1 MSEEGKKGSCESERN
16 CLKYL
21 KRGWNKKEGRGNKD
35 FKIEVQDGSRGKCL
49 KKVGAGTPL
58 RNMWLL
64 EHMSMVW
71 SALKETCQSKL
82 TVAKMWLDIPNE
94 YGSIPL
100 RFIFFGF
107 KHYSVDPHWISIIKK
122 YYSGIYRKSFSKP
135 VQSTLHQ
142 YFRGIFA
149 ECTVLIVLF
158 LADMNVIIEYAL
170 KSNASQFI
178 HSGKVSFPLAGAFME
193 DINLMSVSIPEA
205 QDLVSKWT
213 EARSLLGMSFRA
225 GKSRIVRII
234 KGKLMIT
241 APFDVSEPSSPAD
254 FSCYIPSIHLK
265 PGSFLGRIIDGSCQT
280 ENQSIF
286 LFQSS
291 SGLF

>member
-71 SALKETCQSKL
+71 SALKETYQSKL

-107 KHYSVDPHWISIIKK
+107 KHYGVDPHWISIIKR
-122 YYSGIYRKSFSKP
+122 YY
-135 VQSTLHQ
+135 
-142 YFRGIFA
+142 
-149 ECTVLIVLF
+149 
-158 LADMNVIIEYAL
+158 
-170 KSNASQFI
+170 
-178 HSGKVSFPLAGAFME
+178 
-193 DINLMSVSIPEA
+193 
-205 QDLVSKWT
+205 
-213 EARSLLGMSFRA
+213 
-225 GKSRIVRII
+225 
-234 KGKLMIT
+234 
-241 APFDVSEPSSPAD
+241 
-254 FSCYIPSIHLK
+254 
-265 PGSFLGRIIDGSCQT
+265 
-280 ENQSIF
+280 
-286 LFQSS
+286 
-291 SGLF
+291 